1 MQNILALIL
10 LVPISVILNTTGQIL
25 LKFGSAHGMINW
37 NVLGGVTAYA
47 MSTVSYLL
55 VLRRLDVSV
64 AYTLV
69 FGLTIVATTVAG
81 ANIFKEQVSIQQWMG
96 VGLVISGICA
106 IGFGNP
112 R

>member
-1 MQNILALIL
+1 MQNVLILIL
-10 LVPISVILNTTGQIL
+10 LVPVSVALNTIGQIL
-25 LKFGSAHGMINW
+25 LKFGSVHGMVNW
-37 NVLGGVTAYA
+37 HVLGGVTAYA

-55 VLRRLDVSV
+55 VLRRLDVSI

-69 FGLTIVATTVAG
+69 FGLTIVATTLAG
-81 ANIFKEQVSIQQWMG
+81 ANVFKEQVGIQQWMG
-96 VGLVISGICA
+96 VGLVLSGICA